1 MNATQRGRPVHN
13 EGKDAMRR
21 IIAVASLTTIA
32 LGGLVRSAA
41 PGLASWVSSNC
52 YDNNYEDSNVKR
64 SDAQAYGAVAK
75 NEGYEWG
82 GGCWNNNNRDDTPGQ
97 PDTSGEGPDCSGF
110 TFKTWE
116 MKNSY
121 GKAGWRYWDKWEN
134 EHGPYATSDYHD
146 VGQSSTLPFYRLP
159 NKNRSTTLYM
169 DAFAKNGHVGML
181 YTSSDPG
188 NGLDYILEA
197 LGDAY
202 GTNVNQEDYRS
213 DSAYVA
219 IRRKDWTPDCF
230 PNCSRGPASTVM
242 VR

>member
-1 MNATQRGRPVHN
+1 MA
-13 EGKDAMRR
+13 A
-21 IIAVASLTTIA
+21 LTTIA
-32 LGGLVRSAA
+32 LGGLVRWAG
-41 PGLASWVSSNC
+41 PTFASWVSSNC

-64 SDAQAYGAVAK
+64 SDAQAYGTVAE

-82 GGCWNNNNRDDTPGQ
+82 GGCWNNNGRDDTPGQ
-97 PDTSGEGPDCSGF
+97 PDSGGEGPDCSGL

-121 GKAGWRYWDKWEN
+121 AKTGWRFWDKWED
-134 EHGPYATSDYHD
+134 EHGPYSTTDYHN
-146 VGQSSTLPFYRLP
+146 VGQSSTLPFYRLA

-169 DAFAKNGHVGML
+169 DAFAKIGHIGLL

-197 LGDAY
+197 LGDAS
-202 GTNVNQEDYRS
+202 GTDVFQEDYRT
-213 DSAYVA
+213 DSNYVA

-230 PNCSRGPASTVM
+230 PNCSLGPVPTVI
-242 VR
+242 VP